1 VIEAPN
7 SPETVHVCENIG
19 PKERKMR
26 NRVGVVG
33 VALTFLTA
41 AALLETH
48 AWWPLRFLVALPM
61 FVGAMG
67 FFQARAH
74 TCVAFVASG
83 IKVMGDSRDQ
93 SVRVTDPAETAA
105 FKKRARVIYA
115 QGLALTA
122 VVVALVLVL
131 P

>member
-1 VIEAPN
+1 
-7 SPETVHVCENIG
+7 
-19 PKERKMR
+19 MR
-26 NRVGVVG
+26 NRVGVIG
-33 VALTFLTA
+33 TALTLLAA

-48 AWWPLRFLVALPM
+48 VYWPWRLLVGLPM
-61 FVGAMG
+61 FIGAMG

-83 IKVMGDSRDQ
+83 IKVMGDSRDDAQ
-93 SVRVTDPAETAA
+93 KVTDPAEVAA
-105 FKKRARVIYA
+105 FRKKARAIYA

-122 VVVALVLVL
+122 VVVALVLAL